1 MHKYSITIIGYYM
14 RYHQLHERVLNLLSP
29 DQKEAIAPEVWE
41 LLQTSYAGVGGFK
54 SAASPEELI
63 QKSHLWKAVRRNGK
77 ITAVS
82 IYKDQLGRKSIAS
95 GTDGSTQGKK
105 DYGMLKNG
113 DMQLKRA
120 WAEVSG
126 PVEKIM
132 IRGGAKPVS
141 NKLAAV
147 LTGKEI
153 LELNPDGVH
162 YTRRIS
168 GEAHE
173 KIIFGFVQL
182 DAEAEAKLIAQGVN
196 LHDLP
201 DNIQLSK

>member
-1 MHKYSITIIGYYM
+1 M

-29 DQKEAIAPEVWE
+29 EQKEQIAPEVWD
-41 LLQTSYAGVGGFK
+41 LLQLSYEKVGGFK

-82 IYKDQLGRKSIAS
+82 IYKDHLGRKSIAS

-105 DYGMLKNG
+105 DYGMLKT
-113 DMQLKRA
+113 DDLKLKRA

-141 NKLAAV
+141 NKLAAF

-153 LELNPDGVH
+153 MELNPDGHH

-173 KIIFGFVQL
+173 KIIFGFVHL
-182 DAEAEAKLIAQGVN
+182 DADAVATLTAQGID